1 MDVKYVMN
9 LTDVGHLTGDNL
21 GDADLGEDRMEKAA
35 KKEGKTAWEV
45 AEFYTDVFLQDFKKL
60 HLKQPELFAKA
71 TDHIKEQIALVE
83 RLEKRGFTYQTSDGI
98 YFDTAKFPSY
108 GELSNLDERKAGAR
122 VEINPEKKNQ
132 KDFALWKFSHPIGA
146 LRQGQGG
153 VGTQRQMEWGS
164 PWGVGF
170 PGWHIECSA
179 MSMKYLGESF
189 DIHTGGIDLRETHHP
204 NEIAQAEAATGKRF
218 VNYWVHGAFIL
229 VNGERMSKSKGN
241 LYTVYDLE
249 KQGYDCLALKYLY
262 LQTHYR
268 QEMNFT
274 FSALD
279 GAQIALGKLR
289 SEVAKLTNYELG
301 ITNYGDKEGKGLEEK
316 FLEAINDDLNMPRAL
331 GVVWELVKSDIPKDV
346 KARILFK
353 MDGVLGLDLERGSSV
368 VAEEKQIVPDEVR
381 QLVKERNALR
391 KARKFN
397 MADQVRKRIG
407 ELGYEIEDSGNGTKV
422 RKKVSIV

>member
-1 MDVKYVMN
+1 
-9 LTDVGHLTGDNL
+9 
-21 GDADLGEDRMEKAA
+21 
-35 KKEGKTAWEV
+35 
-45 AEFYTDVFLQDFKKL
+45 
-60 HLKQPELFAKA
+60 
-71 TDHIKEQIALVE
+71 
-83 RLEKRGFTYQTSDGI
+83 
-98 YFDTAKFPSY
+98 
-108 GELSNLDERKAGAR
+108 
-122 VEINPEKKNQ
+122 
-132 KDFALWKFSHPIGA
+132 
-146 LRQGQGG
+146 
-153 VGTQRQMEWGS
+153 
-164 PWGVGF
+164 
-170 PGWHIECSA
+170 
-179 MSMKYLGESF
+179 
-189 DIHTGGIDLRETHHP
+189 
-204 NEIAQAEAATGKRF
+204 